1 MAPARRSAAQ
11 PTEPKKPI
19 PGPIDAN
26 HAAPARDRSG
36 AGAGPSGGADVSAMA
51 ADELAWRIAA
61 HRATVFPWWFTPL
74 DRGAPRHGLPAVVHP
89 IAGRWPCSLCLL

>member
-61 HRATVFPWWFTPL
+61 HRATVFPGWFVPL
-74 DRGAPRHGLPAVVHP
+74 HAAALRATGCALDANIL
-89 IAGRWPCSLCLL
+89 